1 MGCLSGIAKYLLFL
15 FNFLIVV
22 CGIVLIAIGAIIL
35 VNENKGIESFTDFSV
50 GGFAIAVG
58 VIIFL
63 IAFFGCCGAIK
74 ENSCLLTSYAVILIV
89 LLILQ
94 IVLGA
99 LAFVAIKN
107 DDGELDKQVNT
118 VVNKVFED
126 YVKDNT
132 NEDKKKVIDEIQKD
146 FECCGVN
153 GPRDWDTAGLDVPD
167 SCYEDGD
174 RQISKRFTVGCAN
187 KFKDVI
193 TSSIK
198 VIGGVAI
205 GFAVVEVST
214 FV

>member
-107 DDGELDKQVNT
+107 DDGELNKQVT
-118 VVNKVFED
+118 TAVKKVFDD
-126 YVKDNT
+126 YVKDTT
-132 NEDKKKVIDEIQKD
+132 NEDKRKVVDEIQKD
-146 FECCGVN
+146 
-153 GPRDWDTAGLDVPD
+153 
-167 SCYEDGD
+167 
-174 RQISKRFTVGCAN
+174 
-187 KFKDVI
+187 
-193 TSSIK
+193 
-198 VIGGVAI
+198 
-205 GFAVVEVST
+205 VSRHRLE
-214 FV
+214 